1 MNSYSCLRPTELAF
15 AWLVP
20 VALVVDRVT
29 LLVVVY
35 RFNFHLFYFTCT
47 VYLSIESIDTSIR
60 RRSAGVAGGYRS
72 IVGFKY
78 FWMTK
83 FNFSPVTLSRMIE
96 QDNFRNRSKQIYFG
110 NVFQNIFSDF
120 WFPNCIKIFF
130 KKFELSVVKAVFEA
144 LFSEQDS
151 CQLFRKN
158 KAWKVRAV
166 NCC

>member
-1 MNSYSCLRPTELAF
+1 MLKLKPRAMWLKLFLNIWIKTTEYQLLKELSY
-15 AWLVP
+15 
-20 VALVVDRVT
+20 
-29 LLVVVY
+29 LL
-35 RFNFHLFYFTCT
+35 HEK
-47 VYLSIESIDTSIR
+47 YL
-60 RRSAGVAGGYRS
+60 
-72 IVGFKY
+72 
-78 FWMTK
+78 
-83 FNFSPVTLSRMIE
+83 
-96 QDNFRNRSKQIYFG
+96 KQIYFG

>member
-83 FNFSPVTLSRMIE
+83 FNFSPVTLSRNDWTRQFSE
-96 QDNFRNRSKQIYFG
+96 QVKTNLFCPL
-110 NVFQNIFSDF
+110 DF
-120 WFPNCIKIFF
+120 LFPNCIKIFF
-130 KKFELSVVKAVFEA
+130 KNFELSVVKAVFEA